1 MDFHKLILDFT
12 NLVMRLVKKNLGC
25 TSKIRFFV
33 TQGLKCKLQEISF
46 KIITKKSDGWIFW
59 KNLENANFGAF
70 MLKHNSSAK
79 IELN

>member
-46 KIITKKSDGWIFW
+46 KIITKKSDG
-59 KNLENANFGAF
+59 
-70 MLKHNSSAK
+70 
-79 IELN
+79 